1 MIDTLLPDS
10 YIIPPFKGVTT
21 IRDIL
26 KSSVNDGFALFGFR
40 FTMRLLTLVFLGI
53 SSWAAQPDSQQ
64 GPNDSS
70 EEENFYDSLEYLVE
84 TSSTTETA
92 VEEQGDLKP
101 EEKAKEN
108 LIPSAPLWAIPDEH
122 PHYRPSIA
130 RSHSLPSKDSRTRIP
145 QPARPI
151 EDLKTH
157 LSDSQGSSKTLEKL
171 LRSIDRKSMKIHDR
185 LILLRRRNIRGQT
198 RKVREAA
205 ASLKK
210 LSVQRKN
217 LLKVRQEFSAH
228 SAELSNKLIDEN
240 KRLRN
245 RIREDENQRLKG
257 VQPGEQDKRVDKFI
271 SQTTWLIIALGIAV
285 PVLAFVVIIGC
296 PQPTGLEISGSVY
309 SHNHE

>member
-10 YIIPPFKGVTT
+10 CIIPPFKGVTT

-40 FTMRLLTLVFLGI
+40 FTMRLLTLFFFRN
-53 SSWAAQPDSQQ
+53 SSRAQPISQK

-70 EEENFYDSLEYLVE
+70 EEENFYDSLEDLVE
-84 TSSTTETA
+84 STSTTETA

-108 LIPSAPLWAIPDEH
+108 LIPSAPLWAILDEN
-122 PHYRPSIA
+122 PHYRRSIA
-130 RSHSLPSKDSRTRIP
+130 RSHSLPSKDSRKQIP

-151 EDLKTH
+151 EDVNTH

-171 LRSIDRKSMKIHDR
+171 LRSIDRKSMQIHDR

-198 RKVREAA
+198 RKVTKAA

-210 LSVQRKN
+210 LSVQRKH
-217 LLKVRQEFSAH
+217 LLKIRHEFFAH

-240 KRLRN
+240 KRLRD

-285 PVLAFVVIIGC
+285 PVLAFVVLIGC
-296 PQPTGLEISGSVY
+296 PQPTGSEIIGSV
-309 SHNHE
+309 